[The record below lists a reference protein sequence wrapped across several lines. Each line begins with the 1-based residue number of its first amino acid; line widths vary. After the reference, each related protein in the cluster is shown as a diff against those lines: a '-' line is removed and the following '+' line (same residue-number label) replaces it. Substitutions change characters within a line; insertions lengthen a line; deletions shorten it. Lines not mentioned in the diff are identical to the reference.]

1 MTKFQKIV
9 TFALTHLNTGNKL
22 KLKRLFYNI
31 TSNHFLKGICVQS

>member
-22 KLKRLFYNI
+22 KLKRLFTTLPVIN
-31 TSNHFLKGICVQS
+31 FLKFS